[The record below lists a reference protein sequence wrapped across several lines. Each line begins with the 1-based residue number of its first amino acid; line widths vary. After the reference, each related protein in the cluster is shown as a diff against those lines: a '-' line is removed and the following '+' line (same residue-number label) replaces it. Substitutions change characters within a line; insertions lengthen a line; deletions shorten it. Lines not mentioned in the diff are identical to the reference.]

1 MPSRPYN
8 ILLSMIGS
16 GLLISGL
23 SLSVSMAGS
32 DDSFGNDAK
41 HNEAQINANS
51 ISNNGNSDNIDS
63 SVAFLNSPAAAI
75 SLQSSSKAP
84 TLQQSPIVV
93 ELYQSQGCSSCPPA
107 NLALNTI
114 ADNPDVIALNFSV
127 TYWDRLG
134 WTDVFGDQKYT
145 DRQVAYARTL
155 RERNVYTPQ
164 VVINGT
170 RAIVGNRPGELKEAI
185 GNSRKIYGGPSITNN
200 NGIISIAKAG
210 NKQYNT
216 KIWLVRYDP
225 RTLNVAIKS
234 GENGGRTLPHKNIV
248 RELRDVGEWNGAQK
262 NFALPKAK
270 DNRWKS
276 VILVQNM
283 GTGKILSAARV
294 G

>member
-1 MPSRPYN
+1 MPFRPMN
-8 ILLSMIGS
+8 IIVTLFAGLGS
-16 GLLISGL
+16 L
-23 SLSVSMAGS
+23 A
-32 DDSFGNDAK
+32 A
-41 HNEAQINANS
+41 INFYEYKSA
-51 ISNNGNSDNIDS
+51 SNAITTTAIDGEL
-63 SVAFLNSPAAAI
+63 AFTNASAAAI
-75 SLQSSSKAP
+75 MLQSGTKNTA
-84 TLQQSPIVV
+84 LQQSPIVV

-134 WTDVFGDQKYT
+134 WKDIFGDQKYT

-170 RAIVGNRPGELKEAI
+170 RAIVGNRPGELKQAI
-185 GNSRKIYGGPSITNN
+185 GNSRKIYGGPSITND
-200 NGIISIAKAG
+200 NGIISISKAG

-225 RTLNVAIKS
+225 RTLNVAIKN

-248 RELRDVGEWNGAQK
+248 RELRDVGNWTGEQK
-262 NFALPKAK
+262 NFALPKPS
-270 DNRWKS
+270 DERWKT

-283 GTGKILSAARV
+283 GNGKILSASRIN
-294 G
+294 